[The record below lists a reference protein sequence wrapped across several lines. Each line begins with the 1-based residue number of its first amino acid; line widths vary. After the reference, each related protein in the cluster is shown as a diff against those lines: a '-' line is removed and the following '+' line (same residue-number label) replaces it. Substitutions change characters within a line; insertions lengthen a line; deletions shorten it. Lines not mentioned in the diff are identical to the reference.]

1 MMNKAEPFAAVIF
14 DLDGVIADTAK
25 FHFLAWRQLAEE
37 LGIQLADETE
47 DRLKGLERMA
57 SLELILADSR
67 QNYSDDQKHALAARK
82 NKHYCRLIETLT
94 PMDLL
99 RGAGE
104 LLEQLVT
111 RDIPVAL
118 ASASKNAAAVIER
131 LGIAERFTYIADAN
145 RVENPKPHPEIF
157 LLAAQGLNVAPAACL
172 AIEDAAAGVES
183 INRAGMY
190 SVGVGD
196 REILGQANE
205 VISSLNELSVQ
216 DYFKR

>member
-157 LLAAQGLNVAPAACL
+157 LMAAQGLNVAPAACL

-216 DYFKR
+216 DYFKY

>member
-25 FHFLAWRQLAEE
+25 FHFIAWRQLAEE
-37 LGIQLADETE
+37 LGIHLPDEAE

-131 LGIAERFTYIADAN
+131 LGIAEHFAYIADAN

-157 LLAAQGLNVAPAACL
+157 LMAAQGLNVAPSACL

-196 REILGQANE
+196 REVLGQANE

-216 DYFKR
+216 DYFK

>member
-25 FHFLAWRQLAEE
+25 FHFIAWRQLAEE
-37 LGIQLADETE
+37 LGIHLPAEAE
-47 DRLKGLERMA
+47 DSLKGLERMA

-99 RGAGE
+99 RGAGD

-111 RDIPVAL
+111 RGIPVAL

-131 LGIAERFTYIADAN
+131 LGIAKHFTYIADAN

-196 REILGQANE
+196 RAVLGQANE

-216 DYFKR
+216 DYFKS

>member
-1 MMNKAEPFAAVIF
+1 MNNTQHFDAVIF
-14 DLDGVIADTAK
+14 DLDGVIANTAK

-37 LGIQLADETE
+37 LGIHLPDEAE
-47 DRLKGLERMA
+47 SRLKGLERMA
-57 SLELILADSR
+57 SLELILAESDAH
-67 QNYSDDQKHALAARK
+67 YSETQKQLLADKK

-104 LLEQLVT
+104 LLEQLVI

-145 RVENPKPHPEIF
+145 RVQNPKPDPEIF
-157 LLAAQGLNVAPAACL
+157 LMAAQGLNIAPAACL

-183 INRAGMY
+183 INRAGMF
-190 SVGVGD
+190 SVGVGNQQ
-196 REILGQANE
+196 ELGEANK
-205 VISSLNELSVQ
+205 VIGSLNEFSVE
-216 DYFKR
+216 DYFKS

>member
-183 INRAGMY
+183 AP
-190 SVGVGD
+190 SC
-196 REILGQANE
+196 L
-205 VISSLNELSVQ
+205 
-216 DYFKR
+216 